1 MVPNN
6 GIPFENEVVPSI
18 GSTNQQNSLLFSLP
32 KISSVTISASV
43 LDKILYIS
51 FSTFKSYS
59 VSKLPSSL
67 RLLSEISISLVISF
81 AMSNASIAE
90 VRNIS
95 SWLSNLRFFVIRI
108 FFNTNKCYQKLE

>member
-67 RLLSEISISLVISF
+67 RILSEYYGPKQRLQNNKICD
-81 AMSNASIAE
+81 
-90 VRNIS
+90 
-95 SWLSNLRFFVIRI
+95 RFSYKKIRI
-108 FFNTNKCYQKLE
+108 NNLNKG

>member
-18 GSTNQQNSLLFSLP
+18 GSTNQQKSLLFSLR

-95 SWLSNLRFFVIRI
+95 SWLSNLMILVASFF
-108 FFNTNKCYQKLE
+108 